1 LGRRLFDHI
10 TDGQLKW
17 APMDAHFDRIFL
29 GDKHVDLV
37 AGPEAF
43 KAELAAAFPDEAS
56 AIDTYLDYLRQVS
69 KAMPGIVL
77 GKILPDLAA
86 GPLAKITKRKA
97 PGFLNKPT
105 RRVLESL
112 TSNQELIAVLTGQWG
127 DNGLPPAQSS
137 FIIHAL
143 IACIIYTVVT
153 TRSAVRRKWR
163 KPLFR

>member
-1 LGRRLFDHI
+1 
-10 TDGQLKW
+10 
-17 APMDAHFDRIFL
+17 
-29 GDKHVDLV
+29 
-37 AGPEAF
+37 
-43 KAELAAAFPDEAS
+43 
-56 AIDTYLDYLRQVS
+56 
-69 KAMPGIVL
+69 MPGIVL

-143 IACIIYTVVT
+143 IACAQFSCVLCTDTLSALTKGIQGFWART
-153 TRSAVRRKWR
+153 TCIHTQ
-163 KPLFR
+163 L